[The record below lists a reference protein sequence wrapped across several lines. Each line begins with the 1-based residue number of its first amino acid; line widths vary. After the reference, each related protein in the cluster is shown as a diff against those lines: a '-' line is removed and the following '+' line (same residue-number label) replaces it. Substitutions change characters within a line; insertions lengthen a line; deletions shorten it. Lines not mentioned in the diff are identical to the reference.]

1 MSLISKSLRS
11 LLFLLF
17 LFTVATQAWAQA
29 PAEKPVGVI
38 SLVWGAVTVKHTDAD
53 YAPARWLE
61 PIYLG
66 DKLKTDGPGS
76 KLLIVFFQDNHQ
88 EVMGEDLVA
97 EVQSDG
103 LSKTTGTS
111 EVRKDAARNP
121 FGAGGVENPFVYT
134 HRLIEDDFEGGEEPG
149 VLEAERSTL
158 RARVNA
164 DFPPSFKWEP
174 AEGASYQLKIEQPT
188 GEQVW
193 SKTLS
198 KNQYRLTPQE
208 ANKLLKGV
216 NYKWS
221 VTSGDNVV
229 VRPYEF
235 KLLTL
240 PLKKWFDEQASVF
253 TKKRSANKLERSDYT
268 DYLLLCSQI
277 LDIDRAMEV
286 LEKMR
291 AMDPNNPL
299 VFRALTRIYLLKNS
313 PGHAL
318 AAHKKL
324 EELGG
329 RDPIYP

>member
-1 MSLISKSLRS
+1 MSSKPLHS
-11 LLFLLF
+11 LLLVLL
-17 LFTVATQAWAQA
+17 LIITAGNTLAQS
-29 PAEKPVGVI
+29 PTEKPVGVI

-53 YAPARWLE
+53 YAPARWME
-61 PIYLG
+61 PIYIG

-76 KLLIVFFQDNHQ
+76 KLLIVFFNDNHQ

-97 EVQSDG
+97 EVKSGG
-103 LSKTTGTS
+103 LSKSTGS
-111 EVRKDAARNP
+111 GEVRKDEVRNP

-134 HRLIEDDFEGGEEPG
+134 HRLIEDDFKGGEDAG
-149 VLEAERSTL
+149 VLEAERGTL

-174 AEGASYQLKIEQPT
+174 VEGSNYLLKIEQPT
-188 GEQVW
+188 GELVW
-193 SKTLS
+193 SKALT

-208 ANKLLKGV
+208 GNKLLKGV

-221 VTSGDNVV
+221 VTSGDRVV

-235 KLLTL
+235 KLLTQ

-253 TKKRSANKLERSDYT
+253 TKKRSSDKLERSDYT

-291 AMDPNNPL
+291 AMDSKNPL